1 MANQAGGDS
10 HGVLRP
16 REHADEVPPWG
27 TPPPARRDGEPGHT
41 VEPELGPQVV
51 HPSWPPRREA
61 GHAVLALVL
70 GLVGLFL
77 LPPLAPVAWVMGR
90 REVRAVDEG
99 RRDPRNRALGQT
111 AVVLG
116 VIGTVVLA
124 LGVALLAIL
133 LILLFAA
140 VTLLLLHA

>member
-10 HGVLRP
+10 HDVWRP
-16 REHADEVPPWG
+16 QEHAGEVPPWG
-27 TPPPARRDGEPGHT
+27 TPSQTRRYGEPGHT
-41 VEPELGPQVV
+41 VEPELGPQLV

-61 GHAVLALVL
+61 SQAVLALVF

-77 LPPLAPVAWVMGR
+77 FPPLAPVAWIIGR

-99 RRDPRNRALGQT
+99 RRDPRHRALGQT

-116 VIGTVVLA
+116 VIGTVVLV
-124 LGVALLAIL
+124 LGVVLIAFL

-140 VTLLLLHA
+140 VTSLLQG